1 MGLHHLEPGMWSN
14 HDELPA
20 EYSKSRYNMICVE
33 AGGVAKILIMNGPTP
48 MTWSTPKLLR
58 LNMFSQSWRI

>member
-48 MTWSTPKLLR
+48 MTWSTPKLL
-58 LNMFSQSWRI
+58 